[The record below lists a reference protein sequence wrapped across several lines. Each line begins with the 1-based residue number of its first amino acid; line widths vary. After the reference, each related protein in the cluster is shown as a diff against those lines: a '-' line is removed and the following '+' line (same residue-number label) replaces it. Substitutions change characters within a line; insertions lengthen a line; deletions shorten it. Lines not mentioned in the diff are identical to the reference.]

1 MALLILTA
9 SAGVFFGVFYNF
21 WVLIP
26 LTVAAA
32 IVGCSTTLLYGQENS
47 AALFALFI
55 TPVGLQ
61 AGYMFGLASHDAFRR
76 CAGRFDGARRARL
89 SEDL

>member
-9 SAGVFFGVFYNF
+9 SAGVFFGVLYNF
-21 WVLIP
+21 WVLLP

-32 IVGCSTTLLYGQENS
+32 IVCCSTTLLSGQENS
-47 AALFALFI
+47 AALFALVI
-55 TPVGLQ
+55 PPVGLQ
-61 AGYMFGLASHDAFRR
+61 AGYMFGLASRDVFRR
-76 CAGRFDGARRARL
+76 CAGRLDVARKASL